1 MKMLLCLCSCH
12 RPGGPS
18 DIIQIWPPK
27 CSHHAL
33 LRDTRSWTRRLG
45 MGPWVWIDCPGNR
58 CKSQIQQRHERVM
71 LLKMKADRC
80 AAGATT
86 EGKRSLRTALQLTC
100 SPVETASKAV
110 VNNLLQ
116 KQQSRSV
123 EPHSLMS
130 KALGGTRNICI
141 LI

>member
-1 MKMLLCLCSCH
+1 MKMLLCLCSCR

-18 DIIQIWPPK
+18 DIIQLWPPK

-33 LRDTRSWTRRLG
+33 LRDTRSRTRRPG
-45 MGPWVWIDCPGNR
+45 MGPWVWLDCTANR
-58 CKSQIQQRHERVM
+58 CKSQIQQRHERDDAEDESRQM
-71 LLKMKADRC
+71 C
-80 AAGATT
+80 S
-86 EGKRSLRTALQLTC
+86 RSHHGGETQPQDCSSANLFTC
-100 SPVETASKAV
+100 RACIL
-110 VNNLLQ
+110 NNLLQ

-123 EPHSLMS
+123 KPHTPMS